1 MSNDYRNCEGYPD
14 PTAGEAL
21 SRIAAN
27 EKQSL
32 RAFRPIVY
40 ICSPFSGDVE
50 TNVANARRYSR
61 YAVDKG
67 YIPIA
72 PHLLFPQFLD
82 DDNPDERELGLFF
95 GNALMSKCAEVWVF
109 GSRISSGMEA
119 DNKQDYD
126 AIADEIFRLRDQKEQ
141 SELDIHHR
149 EEAVNRIKELQ
160 DFIAGQEPDITEFDE
175 ALVKKLIEK
184 ITVFADH
191 FTVEFKSGITID
203 IEA

>member
-1 MSNDYRNCEGYPD
+1 MSVDMRNSEGYLD
-14 PTAGEAL
+14 LTAYEAIKKIEQEQR
-21 SRIAAN
+21 SG
-27 EKQSL
+27 

-119 DNKQDYD
+119 EIKRAKWKDY
-126 AIADEIFRLRDQKEQ
+126 RLRYFT
-141 SELDIHHR
+141 
-149 EEAVNRIKELQ
+149 EEC
-160 DFIAGQEPDITEFDE
+160 QE
-175 ALVKKLIEK
+175 
-184 ITVFADH
+184 
-191 FTVEFKSGITID
+191 VERYV
-203 IEA
+203 

>member
-1 MSNDYRNCEGYPD
+1 MSNDYRNSEGYPD

-50 TNVANARRYSR
+50 GNVNNARRYSR
-61 YAVDKG
+61 FAVDKG

-82 DDNPDERELGLFF
+82 DDNPEERELGLFF

-119 DNKQDYD
+119 EIKRAKWKDY
-126 AIADEIFRLRDQKEQ
+126 RLRYFCLLYTSNHIVKILCDESAVKE
-141 SELDIHHR
+141 SSH
-149 EEAVNRIKELQ
+149 NRIAAYAMQ
-160 DFIAGQEPDITEFDE
+160 AGM
-175 ALVKKLIEK
+175 
-184 ITVFADH
+184 
-191 FTVEFKSGITID
+191 
-203 IEA
+203 

>member
-21 SRIAAN
+21 SGIAAN

-67 YIPIA
+67 YIPTT
-72 PHLLFPQFLD
+72 P
-82 DDNPDERELGLFF
+82 
-95 GNALMSKCAEVWVF
+95 
-109 GSRISSGMEA
+109 SRMKSSG
-119 DNKQDYD
+119 
-126 AIADEIFRLRDQKEQ
+126 
-141 SELDIHHR
+141 
-149 EEAVNRIKELQ
+149 
-160 DFIAGQEPDITEFDE
+160 
-175 ALVKKLIEK
+175 
-184 ITVFADH
+184 
-191 FTVEFKSGITID
+191 SGICENRPRST
-203 IEA
+203 AWSKMNRCV

>member
-27 EKQSL
+27 EKHSL

-67 YIPIA
+67 FA
-72 PHLLFPQFLD
+72 TSKPHVT
-82 DDNPDERELGLFF
+82 E
-95 GNALMSKCAEVWVF
+95 
-109 GSRISSGMEA
+109 ISSFERHSFESRKA
-119 DNKQDYD
+119 SSN
-126 AIADEIFRLRDQKEQ
+126 
-141 SELDIHHR
+141 ELP
-149 EEAVNRIKELQ
+149 
-160 DFIAGQEPDITEFDE
+160 F
-175 ALVKKLIEK
+175 
-184 ITVFADH
+184 
-191 FTVEFKSGITID
+191 
-203 IEA
+203 